1 LGRSR
6 GGGLGTLTFHLVELE
21 LERPVILVPVDV
33 RETGMSDGPY
43 MTRSKK
49 HVSEQITN
57 NAARQLSAIKLDP
70 FIRIS

>member
-1 LGRSR
+1 
-6 GGGLGTLTFHLVELE
+6 